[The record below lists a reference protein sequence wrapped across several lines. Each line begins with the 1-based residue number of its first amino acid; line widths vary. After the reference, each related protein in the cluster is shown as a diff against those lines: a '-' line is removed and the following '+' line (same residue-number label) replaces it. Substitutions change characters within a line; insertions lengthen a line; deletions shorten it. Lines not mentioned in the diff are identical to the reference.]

1 MPERPKKPSK
11 AKARILDAAASL
23 FHQKGFAAATVR
35 DLADAVGILSG
46 SLFHHFPNKGEI
58 LFAVMENVIIEM
70 DAALEKALAA
80 ATDTKASLRALIR
93 NELEFI
99 HGPHG
104 AATAVL
110 VYEWNTLSPENQSR
124 LLQRRRAYFARWHT
138 VLARAKAE
146 GLVSQDPALL
156 RQLLHG
162 AIVWSVNWYD
172 PAGALSLTELEASV
186 LALACPSQS

>member
-1 MPERPKKPSK
+1 MPEAAKKPSK
-11 AKARILDAAASL
+11 AKARILDAAAHL

-46 SLFHHFPNKGEI
+46 SLFHHFANKDEI

-70 DAALEKALAA
+70 DASLDAALATA
-80 ATDTKASLRALIR
+80 PDTKSRLRALIR

-99 HGPHG
+99 HGPKG

-110 VYEWNTLSPENQSR
+110 VYEWNTLSPENQNR

-138 VLARAKAE
+138 VLAQAKAE
-146 GLVSQDPALL
+146 GLVQQDPALL

-172 PAGALSLTELEASV
+172 PAGALSLPELEAAV
-186 LALACPSQS
+186 VALACPSQA

>member
-1 MPERPKKPSK
+1 MSEPALKPSK
-11 AKARILDAAASL
+11 AKARILEAAARL

-35 DLADAVGILSG
+35 DLADEVGILSG

-70 DAALEKALAA
+70 DAFLEAALTA
-80 ATDTKASLRALIR
+80 ATDTKARLRALIR

-99 HGPHG
+99 HGPKG

-110 VYEWNTLSPENQSR
+110 VYEWNTLSPENQNR
-124 LLQRRRAYFARWHT
+124 LLQRRRTYFARWHN
-138 VLARAKAE
+138 VLTQAKGE

-172 PAGALSLTELEASV
+172 PAGTLSLPDLETAI
-186 LALACPSQS
+186 LALACPSQA